1 MRGGTGGAR
10 GESTLRLLATIARL
24 ALSPSR
30 FLPAPSPLLPSSR
43 VLLGQPSSPGEFP
56 WLASLWSSPS
66 SNLSSLPSFLC
77 TSSLV
82 TSRHA
87 LTSSSCL
94 ASLTLEEDLSL
105 VVGGHSL
112 LGQQLGQLRWKVN
125 GCRKYF
131 VAKSRLAAS
140 FIGVRKKKK
149 KTKLLAGSKVCLA

>member
-10 GESTLRLLATIARL
+10 GDSTLRLLATIARL
-24 ALSPSR
+24 ALSPSPSR
-30 FLPAPSPLLPSSR
+30 LLPAPSPLLPSSR

-56 WLASLWSSPS
+56 WLASLWSSSFNIS
-66 SNLSSLPSFLC
+66 SSPSFLC

-94 ASLTLEEDLSL
+94 ASLSLEDDLSL

-112 LGQQLGQLRWKVN
+112 LGQQLGQLRWKVQ
-125 GCRKYF
+125 GFRILF
-131 VAKSRLAAS
+131 
-140 FIGVRKKKK
+140 
-149 KTKLLAGSKVCLA
+149 VCLFRTFKISN